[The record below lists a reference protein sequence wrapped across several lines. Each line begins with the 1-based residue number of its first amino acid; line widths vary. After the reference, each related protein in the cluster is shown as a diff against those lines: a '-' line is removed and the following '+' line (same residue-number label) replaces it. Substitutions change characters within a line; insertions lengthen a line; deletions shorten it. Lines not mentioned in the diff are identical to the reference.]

1 MKENKPDPVSKSLIE
16 KARNNPT
23 IMEICHH
30 EYLGDYGK
38 SPHEDWEPSD
48 KEVLAVIERIDF
60 KWSSINTNIKTFMAY
75 GKMAHNTRYTLHRF
89 APRVLIIV

>member
-1 MKENKPDPVSKSLIE
+1 MKEEKSDPVYRSLIE
-16 KARNNPT
+16 KARNDSA

-38 SPHEDWEPSD
+38 FPPEDWEPSD

-60 KWSSINTNIKTFMAY
+60 
-75 GKMAHNTRYTLHRF
+75 R
-89 APRVLIIV
+89 

>member
-1 MKENKPDPVSKSLIE
+1 MNERKSDPIFQSLIE

-38 SPHEDWEPSD
+38 FPPDDWEPSD
-48 KEVLAVIERIDF
+48 KEVFAVVERIGFDCMEEE
-60 KWSSINTNIKTFMAY
+60 N
-75 GKMAHNTRYTLHRF
+75 
-89 APRVLIIV
+89 V